1 VGQALKETNLPTEL
15 KQALVLAAGTAVG
28 AAASGGSVAGGATA
42 FNATDN
48 NYLLHNKLKDEEGE
62 LLKLKQKLQTGQ
74 CDTACNTRI
83 NELESLDKQR
93 DAQIAPQIDAC
104 EKAGRNNCKGE
115 AIAKQFA
122 EANGFGSES
131 MKRESNPGTLGSP
144 FSFNNCPASDKGG
157 CSYGP
162 LQIAADTGMMAG
174 FIEGLKKNPS
184 EEAQNF
190 YKELQ
195 AAGGLSASH
204 NKDPAFIQTWMKLTA
219 KDPQFVQYQIDALVN
234 QNLYPVVQELQKA
247 GVDFNSLSQSQKEA
261 LFSAAVQHGAGTV
274 SKTKGADNVLER
286 SISVAQTDAQPPSFP
301 TYTRQE
307 LVYGQVEDQMRAAEE
322 AKAKLITQ
330 QKDLITQQKDLIT
343 QQLQLERQKSQLLEQ
358 GLGAGSAD
366 IQRIQS
372 QVQVLDSKITNISS
386 QVNGV
391 TGKVDSVTQK
401 LGEQD
406 QYIKEAAQYLKS
418 QAQGSLADGEQ
429 WLKDFYQQRTQMY
442 QAEASRYK
450 KELDSLLQQ
459 YRQEQQSQGKK

>member
-1 VGQALKETNLPTEL
+1 
-15 KQALVLAAGTAVG
+15 
-28 AAASGGSVAGGATA
+28 
-42 FNATDN
+42 
-48 NYLLHNKLKDEEGE
+48 
-62 LLKLKQKLQTGQ
+62 
-74 CDTACNTRI
+74 
-83 NELESLDKQR
+83 
-93 DAQIAPQIDAC
+93 
-104 EKAGRNNCKGE
+104 
-115 AIAKQFA
+115 
-122 EANGFGSES
+122 
-131 MKRESNPGTLGSP
+131 
-144 FSFNNCPASDKGG
+144 
-157 CSYGP
+157 
-162 LQIAADTGMMAG
+162 
-174 FIEGLKKNPS
+174 
-184 EEAQNF
+184 
-190 YKELQ
+190 
-195 AAGGLSASH
+195 
-204 NKDPAFIQTWMKLTA
+204 MKLTA

-442 QAEASRYK
+442 PAEASRYK